1 MPRVHEVAKQIGVT
15 SKEVLACLE
24 ELGEPRS
31 SHSSSIDDALA
42 GRVRAALTGGV
53 EAPAETQPQLQPEAG
68 PPPETGPER
77 RTEPETFSE
86 REAGP
91 GSPAGAEDQ
100 PASEP
105 EPKPEPAS
113 LGTATKP
120 KKRSWLRH
128 LAELPVLVLIAF
140 VIAIVIKTFLVQAFF
155 IPSGSMIPT
164 LHVGDRVLVE
174 KISYRFGGP
183 ERGQVVVFEKSVFG
197 EAPELPWYDDARNF
211 VRELLGLPTGIE
223 EDYIKRVVA
232 VGGDTIRYF
241 GQPRQ
246 MFVNGTEVAQDYVN
260 RGRDA
265 ASPTITAQDCKRL
278 QMQIDG
284 AGCIVPAGK
293 VFVMGDNRGNSEDS
307 RILGPIDEDKIV
319 GHAFLIIWPPQDFG
333 TI

>member
-31 SHSSSIDDALA
+31 THSSSIDDALA
-42 GRVRAALTGGV
+42 ERVKAALNGGRAAPAV
-53 EAPAETQPQLQPEAG
+53 AEPDAAPEPDAE
-68 PPPETGPER
+68 
-77 RTEPETFSE
+77 TEPEP
-86 REAGP
+86 EAV
-91 GSPAGAEDQ
+91 A
-100 PASEP
+100 EP
-105 EPKPEPAS
+105 EPEPAS
-113 LGTATKP
+113 LGTVSKP
-120 KKRSWLRH
+120 KKRSLLRH

-140 VIAIVIKTFLVQAFF
+140 VIAIVIKTFFVQAFF

-246 MFVNGTEVAQDYVN
+246 LFVNGTQVPQDYVN
-260 RGRDA
+260 RGRDQ

-284 AGCIVPAGK
+284 GGCIVPAGK

-319 GHAFLIIWPPQDFG
+319 GHAFLIIWPPGDFG

>member
-1 MPRVHEVAKQIGVT
+1 MPRVHEVAKRLGVT

-31 SHSSSIDDALA
+31 THASSIDEDLSERVGAALA
-42 GRVRAALTGGV
+42 PAPQAA
-53 EAPAETQPQLQPEAG
+53 P
-68 PPPETGPER
+68 
-77 RTEPETFSE
+77 
-86 REAGP
+86 
-91 GSPAGAEDQ
+91 
-100 PASEP
+100 SEP
-105 EPKPEPAS
+105 EPAPAEQPPPPEAPAAAPEP
-113 LGTATKP
+113 K
-120 KKRSWLRH
+120 KKRKRSWLRH
-128 LAELPVLVLIAF
+128 VAELPVLILIAF
-140 VIAIVIKTFLVQAFF
+140 LIAIVIKTFLVQAFF

-183 ERGQVVVFEKSVFG
+183 SRGQVVVFEKDVFG
-197 EAPELPWYDDARNF
+197 EPPELPWYDDARNF

-232 VGGDTIRYF
+232 VGGDTIRYY
-241 GQPRQ
+241 GQPRRLV
-246 MFVNGTEVAQDYVN
+246 VNGTDVAQDYVN
-260 RGRDA
+260 RGEDR

-284 AGCIVPAGK
+284 GGCVVPAGK

-319 GHAFLIIWPPQDFG
+319 GHAFVVIWPPKDIG
-333 TI
+333 TL

>member
-1 MPRVHEVAKQIGVT
+1 MPRVHEVAKELGVT

-31 SHSSSIDDALA
+31 THSSSVDDDLA
-42 GRVRAALTGGV
+42 ARVKAALRP
-53 EAPAETQPQLQPEAG
+53 EPEA
-68 PPPETGPER
+68 
-77 RTEPETFSE
+77 EPE
-86 REAGP
+86 A
-91 GSPAGAEDQ
+91 
-100 PASEP
+100 EP
-105 EPKPEPAS
+105 EPEPEAEPEAEPEPA
-113 LGTATKP
+113 AKK

-140 VIAIVIKTFLVQAFF
+140 LIAIVIKTFLVQAFF

-174 KISYRFGGP
+174 KVSYRFGSPG
-183 ERGQVVVFEKSVFG
+183 RGDVVVFEKDVFG
-197 EAPELPWYDDARNF
+197 ETPDLPWYDDARNF

-232 VGGDTIRYF
+232 VGGDTIRYY
-241 GQPRQ
+241 GQPRRLY
-246 MFVNGTEVAQDYVN
+246 VNGTEMPQDYVN
-260 RGRDA
+260 RGQDQ

-278 QMQIDG
+278 QMQTDG
-284 AGCIVPAGK
+284 GGCVVPAGK

-319 GHAFLIIWPPQDFG
+319 GHAFMIIWPPKDFG
-333 TI
+333 TL

>member
-1 MPRVHEVAKQIGVT
+1 MPRVHEVAKEIGVT

-31 SHSSSIDDALA
+31 THASSVDDVLA
-42 GRVRAALTGGV
+42 ERVKAALR
-53 EAPAETQPQLQPEAG
+53 PEA
-68 PPPETGPER
+68 
-77 RTEPETFSE
+77 
-86 REAGP
+86 
-91 GSPAGAEDQ
+91 Q
-100 PASEP
+100 PEP
-105 EPKPEPAS
+105 EPEPEPEAEP
-113 LGTATKP
+113 AEAP
-120 KKRSWLRH
+120 RAKKRRSWLRH
-128 LAELPVLVLIAF
+128 LAELPVLILIAF

-183 ERGQVVVFEKSVFG
+183 SRGDVVVFEKDVFG
-197 EAPELPWYDDARNF
+197 ETPDLPWYDDARNF

-232 VGGDTIRYF
+232 VGGDTIRYY
-241 GQPRQ
+241 GEPRRLY
-246 MFVNGTEVAQDYVN
+246 VNGTEMSQDYVN
-260 RGRDA
+260 RGRDP

-284 AGCIVPAGK
+284 GGCVVPAGK

-319 GHAFLIIWPPQDFG
+319 GHAFLIIWPPNDFG

>member
-1 MPRVHEVAKQIGVT
+1 MPRVHEVAKRLGVT

-31 SHSSSIDDALA
+31 THSSSVDEELA
-42 GRVRAALTGGV
+42 ARVQAALR
-53 EAPAETQPQLQPEAG
+53 PEK
-68 PPPETGPER
+68 
-77 RTEPETFSE
+77 
-86 REAGP
+86 
-91 GSPAGAEDQ
+91 
-100 PASEP
+100 EP
-105 EPKPEPAS
+105 EPEADPDDGTPAEAETEPVTPETVTPEPEGEAEPVAETETRAEAEPE
-113 LGTATKP
+113 GDAEPKTETEPVAAKR

-128 LAELPVLVLIAF
+128 LAELPVLILIAF

-174 KISYRFGGP
+174 KLSYRFGGP
-183 ERGQVVVFEKSVFG
+183 SRGDVVVFEKDVFG
-197 EAPELPWYDDARNF
+197 ETPDLPWYDDARNF

-232 VGGDTIRYF
+232 VGGDTIRYY

-246 MFVNGTEVAQDYVN
+246 LYVNGTEIPQDYVN
-260 RGRDA
+260 RGKDPS
-265 ASPTITAQDCKRL
+265 SPTITAQDCKRL
-278 QMQIDG
+278 QMQTDG
-284 AGCIVPAGK
+284 GGCVVPAGK

-319 GHAFLIIWPPQDFG
+319 GHAFMIIWPPKDFG